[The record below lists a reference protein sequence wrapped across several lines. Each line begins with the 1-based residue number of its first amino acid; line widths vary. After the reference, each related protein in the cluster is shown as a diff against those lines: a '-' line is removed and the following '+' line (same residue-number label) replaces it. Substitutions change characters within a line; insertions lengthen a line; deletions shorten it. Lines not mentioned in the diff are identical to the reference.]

1 MRFRIS
7 KRYARQIRQV
17 LPPGLVE
24 RGVCSLRRWRVGGPG
39 DLPRALAG
47 GWTGR
52 PPQSAGGWVDRETSP
67 ERTRREME
75 DRCNAIQHLAHEGL
89 NTPAIAR
96 TRGLNWQTVRKY
108 LTDTTPPQR
117 PYTVRP
123 TRVLMPY
130 QAYILGRWATGI
142 LGRWATGILGRWA
155 TGILGRWATG
165 CHNTRQLWR
174 EMAAQGYAGGYR
186 PLARLTS

>member
-1 MRFRIS
+1 
-7 KRYARQIRQV
+7 
-17 LPPGLVE
+17 
-24 RGVCSLRRWRVGGPG
+24 
-39 DLPRALAG
+39 
-47 GWTGR
+47 
-52 PPQSAGGWVDRETSP
+52 
-67 ERTRREME
+67 ME

-142 LGRWATGILGRWA
+142 LGRWATG
-155 TGILGRWATG
+155 